1 MNNPDAVFI
10 SYHLEHSKFSI
21 SIHKLI
27 QVIMKKKDKQELS
40 YYGLLLLSYL
50 KESHPE
56 KADDNDFIRLR
67 SELASEAYTNAVI
80 NGYTQQSAEEIASSI
95 LYEGLLFS
103 RYDTIRN
110 VLINEF
116 TIVPSERINSL
127 ALELLLPCEEVF
139 SEYPV
144 NDTFASSPEY
154 TALYTELVGFIDIWR
169 EENEL

>member
-1 MNNPDAVFI
+1 
-10 SYHLEHSKFSI
+10 
-21 SIHKLI
+21 
-27 QVIMKKKDKQELS
+27 MKKKNKQELS

-56 KADDNDFIRLR
+56 KAGDKDFILLR
-67 SELASEAYTNAVI
+67 SELAAESYASAI
-80 NGYTQQSAEEIASSI
+80 ADGYSQQSAEEIASSL

-116 TIVPSERINSL
+116 TIVPSERIDSL
-127 ALELLLPCEEVF
+127 AMELLIPSEEVF
-139 SEYPV
+139 SEYPI
-144 NDTFASSPEY
+144 NDSFANSPEF
-154 TALYTELVGFIDIWR
+154 TSLYTELVGFIDLWR

>member
-1 MNNPDAVFI
+1 MR
-10 SYHLEHSKFSI
+10 
-21 SIHKLI
+21 
-27 QVIMKKKDKQELS
+27 KKDKQELS
-40 YYGLLLLSYL
+40 YYGLLLLSFL

-56 KADDNDFIRLR
+56 LASDRDFIRLR
-67 SELASEAYTNAVI
+67 ADLAAESYANAI
-80 NGYTQQSAEEIASSI
+80 TDGYTHQSAEEAASSI

-127 ALELLLPCEEVF
+127 AMELLAPSEEVF
-139 SEYPV
+139 CEYPI
-144 NDTFASSPEY
+144 NDSFASSPEF
-154 TALYTELVGFIDIWR
+154 TALYTELVGFIDLWR

>member
-1 MNNPDAVFI
+1 MP
-10 SYHLEHSKFSI
+10 FSFLPLPFH

-67 SELASEAYTNAVI
+67 SELAAEAYTNAVI

-95 LYEGLLFS
+95 LYEDLLFS

-110 VLINEF
+110 VLVNEF
-116 TIVPSERINSL
+116 TIVPAERINSL
-127 ALELLLPCEEVF
+127 ALELLAPSEEVF
-139 SEYPV
+139 SEYPI
-144 NDTFASSPEY
+144 NDAFASSPEY
-154 TALYTELVGFIDIWR
+154 IELYTELVGFIDIWR

>member
-1 MNNPDAVFI
+1 
-10 SYHLEHSKFSI
+10 
-21 SIHKLI
+21 
-27 QVIMKKKDKQELS
+27 MKKKNKQELS

-56 KADDNDFIRLR
+56 RVGDKDLIRLR
-67 SELASEAYTNAVI
+67 SELAAESYAEAIAS
-80 NGYTQQSAEEIASSI
+80 GYSHQSAEELASSI

-116 TIVPSERINSL
+116 TIVPTERIDSL
-127 ALELLLPCEEVF
+127 AMELLTPCEEVF
-139 SEYPV
+139 LDYSI
-144 NDTFASSPEY
+144 DDSFAHSPEY
-154 TALYTELVGFIDIWR
+154 NSLYTELVGFIDLWR

>member
-1 MNNPDAVFI
+1 
-10 SYHLEHSKFSI
+10 
-21 SIHKLI
+21 
-27 QVIMKKKDKQELS
+27 MKKKDKQELS

-50 KESHPE
+50 KESHPD
-56 KADDNDFIRLR
+56 KADNNDFIQIR
-67 SELASEAYTNAVI
+67 SELAAESYANAI
-80 NGYTQQSAEEIASSI
+80 AGGYGHQSAEEIASSI

-127 ALELLLPCEEVF
+127 AMELLAPAEEVF
-139 SEYPV
+139 SEYPI
-144 NDTFASSPEY
+144 NDSFANSPEF
-154 TALYTELVGFIDIWR
+154 TALYTELVGFIDLWR

>member
-1 MNNPDAVFI
+1 
-10 SYHLEHSKFSI
+10 
-21 SIHKLI
+21 
-27 QVIMKKKDKQELS
+27 MKKKDKQELS

-50 KESHPE
+50 KESHPD
-56 KADDNDFIRLR
+56 KADNNDFIQVR
-67 SELASEAYTNAVI
+67 SELAAESYANAI
-80 NGYTQQSAEEIASSI
+80 ANGYSHQSAEEIASSI

-127 ALELLLPCEEVF
+127 AMELLAPSEEVF
-139 SEYPV
+139 SEYPI
-144 NDTFASSPEY
+144 NNSFANSPEF
-154 TALYTELVGFIDIWR
+154 TALYTELVGFIDLWR